1 VYRRKLNRAWE
12 TLRAMPMP
20 AIGSD
25 RLADLHNDL
34 THYDTVIA
42 GQMREFLRGNGINRH
57 KVRIDEE
64 LEEGLRTFKAENPAE
79 VECRR
84 DLLRYKRR
92 IDDVVRELLRLTEQR
107 PQPARSV
114 TRTT

>member
-1 VYRRKLNRAWE
+1 MYRRKLNRAWE

-20 AIGSD
+20 AIASD

-34 THYDTVIA
+34 AYYDTVIA
-42 GQMREFLRGNGINRH
+42 TQMREYLRGNAINRF
-57 KVRIDEE
+57 KVRVDEE
-64 LEEGLRTFKAENPAE
+64 LDEGLRTFKAEIQAE

-107 PQPARSV
+107 QAP
-114 TRTT
+114 RTPTKSS